1 MFTGII
7 QSIGI
12 INNIEKKRDS
22 SRISIAVEP
31 LFIDDAAIGDSIAV
45 DGVCLTVVEKGKGF
59 FTADV
64 SKETLKLTTLASA
77 KKDVKVNLEKAL
89 KPSGRFGGHIV
100 TGHIDG
106 LGIIKKKAMKDG
118 FSVVEFNIQDELMRQ
133 VVKKG
138 SIAVDGISLTV
149 AEIIGNSFI
158 AHLIPHTLKLTTMG
172 LKNIGSK
179 VNIETDIIG
188 KYVERFLSPY
198 TEIKG
203 PRVKGQGS
211 SNIDTDFLIKHGF
224 IGEE

>member
-7 QSIGI
+7 QSTGA
-12 INNIEKKRDS
+12 INNIKN
-22 SRISIAVEP
+22 SRVSIVVEP
-31 LFIDDAAIGDSIAV
+31 LFMGDTAIGDSIAV

-59 FTADV
+59 FTVDV

-77 KKDVKVNLEKAL
+77 KKGIKVNLEKAL
-89 KPSGRFGGHIV
+89 KPSERLGGHIV

-106 LGIIKKKAMKDG
+106 LGIIKKKAMKHG
-118 FSVVEFNIQDELMRQ
+118 FSVVEFSIPDELMRQ

-149 AEIIGNSFI
+149 AEIIGNSFT
-158 AHLIPHTLKLTTMG
+158 AHLVPHTLKLTTLG
-172 LKNIGSK
+172 LKNIGDK

-198 TEIKG
+198 AGKT
-203 PRVKGQGS
+203 S
-211 SNIDTDFLIKHGF
+211 IDENFLIKHGF

>member
-7 QSIGI
+7 QSTGVIS
-12 INNIEKKRDS
+12 NIEKGQS
-22 SRISIAVEP
+22 TSRISIAAEP
-31 LFIDDAAIGDSIAV
+31 LFMDDAAIGDSIAV

-77 KKDVKVNLEKAL
+77 KKDVKVNIEKAL
-89 KPSGRFGGHIV
+89 KPSGKIGGHIV

-106 LGIIKKKAMKDG
+106 LGTIKNKDMKHG
-118 FSVVEFNIQDELMRQ
+118 FSVVEFNIPDELMRQ

-158 AHLIPHTLKLTTMG
+158 VHLVPHTLKLTTLG

-188 KYVERFLSPY
+188 KYVERFLFPY
-198 TEIKG
+198 AK
-203 PRVKGQGS
+203 KS
-211 SNIDTDFLIKHGF
+211 SIDEDFLIKHGF
-224 IGEE
+224 IGED